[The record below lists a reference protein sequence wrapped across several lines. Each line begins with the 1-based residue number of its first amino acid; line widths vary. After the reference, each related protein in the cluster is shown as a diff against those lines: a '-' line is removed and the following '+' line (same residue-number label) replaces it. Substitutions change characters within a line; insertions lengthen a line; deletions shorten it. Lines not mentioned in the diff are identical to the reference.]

1 MWATI
6 DAIITIAL
14 DLFIIGTFVATIRGM
29 YIKGSVTLTCV
40 LGILYG
46 GGIMILTV
54 SVSGP
59 RVTFIVGAILFVAC
73 TVMLIRHKT

>member
-6 DAIITIAL
+6 DAILVIAL
-14 DLFIIGTFVATIRGM
+14 DLFIIGSFVIPLREQ
-29 YIKGSVTLTCV
+29 YKKGSVTLSCV

-46 GGIMILTV
+46 CGIMVLTV

>member
-6 DAIITIAL
+6 DAIIVIAL
-14 DLFIIGTFVATIRGM
+14 DLFIIGTFVATIRGL
-29 YIKGSVTLTCV
+29 YIKGSVTLACV
-40 LGILYG
+40 WGILYG
-46 GGIMILTV
+46 GGIMVLT
-54 SVSGP
+54 VSGP